1 MAKEIK
7 VNLDILD
14 STKRAYDDAIE
25 TLETALNELSTT
37 IEELR
42 SQKWKSNG
50 ADTFFQ
56 NYDGEW
62 KKSLNDHLSYLK
74 HLRDCLA
81 KAQTSFREKYEAK
94 M

>member
-1 MAKEIK
+1 MATEVK
-7 VNLDILD
+7 VNLDVLD
-14 STKRAYDDAIE
+14 NTKRVYDEAIE
-25 TLETALNELSTT
+25 SLTKAMCQLENT
-37 IEELR
+37 IEDLR
-42 SQKWKSNG
+42 TKDWKSNG